1 MAVKRSVR
9 KFGLQQ
15 IGVMRLPAA
24 GDKISTAVVNA
35 ANSMRQRQF
44 ELAKDEAIE
53 SGASK
58 AAELDLSSVTTL
70 DETTKLPQAMALAQS
85 MGKFSGEAFEKVLV
99 QRFENSLSSDISA
112 KKTELLA
119 KLADQPNGAALFEN
133 SFKDYLDATGANAS
147 GYYKQIIVDYGASA
161 MSDGVTRLQVAQIE
175 RMRAKAQETQNEE
188 KKNVLLAA
196 FDSGSNGNT
205 FEYFAA
211 SKRFLEN
218 SISYKELGI
227 TDDSEITEFQK
238 QQKTFFLKGKL
249 TKSLQDPELAKQ
261 AVLIS
266 QGFSTGGSNYIY
278 DLLTPKAQG
287 LVDEIVNVLGIKS
300 SSEFIE
306 FSKEVSG
313 FFSEA
318 SESGE
323 IFAKIES
330 AEAAQLKAQHEN
342 RISQL
347 QSVNKALAAAEAAR
361 VQGEEE
367 RTKLLKEQ
375 REALIKRIKEFQ
387 KIQIDGMKDNAQA
400 NIDKLNANVLQ
411 GTFNAIGSHAS
422 IAIIRN
428 TISDLEEVTFD
439 SSLLGKEIK
448 GANDTA
454 INNAKTEI
462 ATGITR
468 RALKGLNQQ
477 QKEFLAEA
485 IKAENFAAIYDL
497 MPSLLADEFIK
508 VYNSKNK
515 GKIAEV
521 VSSTAKMD
529 EIRFNDAQAKTLL
542 LLNESQVIV
551 LNAIDDSSLSYQES
565 KEILDQY
572 KENFSGNA
580 FVKKAYITSLKE
592 FEGKL
597 SSKLDSENNARFDR
611 EAALILTSVNG
622 KNALELSTEIK
633 KASKQYNI
641 DGSKVVN
648 TVQQIMDKTA
658 SETILNDFNSGSS
671 EFRQTQLDLMSS
683 YALTGEA
690 AKSLDPKA
698 KAIVDYVLSLSTKID
713 GSKISASKESL
724 SDELTKASGRISE
737 AIRSENESNRKA
749 LFYENAT
756 TGKFITN
763 SNEDSV
769 RAEFGA
775 SLARAVDLPQTPPD
789 LYTKPIQN
797 LTEQEAAYLQL
808 SKDNRSVVDTVLT
821 SNARSLLNGNMPSE
835 QMDAFFV
842 HLRNNFFY
850 EDASGNA
857 KVTAGM
863 YNALGRERSAELEAL
878 YRVRTFAPIGRENI
892 FVQEAVENLKQ
903 PLSEELF
910 KSYTGYKNA
919 ENLVLGLDLPSS
931 IVEDIIP
938 LANAMAK
945 TLGKETKRV
954 LEESLDSRFSENP
967 NSYSPVTGGSY
978 IPLDVSFFTDDVEG
992 FENGVEVLVQDLNI
1006 QGANLRFDVGN
1017 KVSIEEMRQN
1027 QAILPIQIVK
1037 DVYGNVSDEIAKSK
1051 VSSRV
1056 IYGPTLDS
1064 AVFAPRF
1071 QLYTLN
1077 EYNMVEVIP
1086 NTEFNFNTIEIA
1098 AAMGTYMPPISTP
1111 VITETEPE
1119 PTATESEPTTTEQP
1133 LTTTEPEPYALS
1145 DEGIEKDLTAE
1156 ESDVVVEQIDRKK
1169 EAAKLKYSPVPTED
1183 IIKPSEQVIKKIA
1196 SSHGKGSSAY
1206 KAILKF
1212 DSFSTASAKRTAIT
1226 RIINETEDLRQT
1238 KTRDALLQSLY
1249 EIRNSLKGK

>member
-24 GDKISTAVVNA
+24 DDKISTAVVNA

-53 SGASK
+53 SGASR

-85 MGKFSGEAFEKVLV
+85 MGRFSGEAFEKVLV

-119 KLADQPNGAALFEN
+119 KLADQPNGAVLFEN
-133 SFKDYLDATGANAS
+133 SFKDYLDATGSNAS

-175 RMRAKAQETQNEE
+175 RMRAKAKETQDEE
-188 KKNVLLAA
+188 KQNVLLAA
-196 FDSGSNGNT
+196 FDSGNSGNT

-227 TDDSEITEFQK
+227 TTESEITEFQK
-238 QQKTFFLKGKL
+238 QQKTEFLKGKL
-249 TKSLQDPELAKQ
+249 TSGLQDPELAKQ
-261 AVLIS
+261 STIIS
-266 QGFSTGGSNYIY
+266 QYFSTGGSNYIY
-278 DLLTPKAQG
+278 DELTPKAQG
-287 LVDEIVNVLGIKS
+287 LIDEIKNVLNTES
-300 SSEFIE
+300 SSDLIE
-306 FSKEVSG
+306 FSSDVNT
-313 FFSEA
+313 FFSQA
-318 SESGE
+318 AQSGR
-323 IFAKIES
+323 IFAEIES
-330 AEAAQLKAQHEN
+330 AEAAQLKAQHDN
-342 RISQL
+342 RIAQL
-347 QSVNKALAAAEAAR
+347 QSVNKALAAADAAR
-361 VQGEEE
+361 VEGEEK
-367 RTKLLKEQ
+367 RTKLLKDKK
-375 REALIKRIKEFQ
+375 EALIKRIQEYQ
-387 KIQIDGMKDNAQA
+387 EIQIDGMKANAQA
-400 NIDKLNANVLQ
+400 NIDRLNAKVTEGMFNV
-411 GTFNAIGSHAS
+411 IGSHANATT
-422 IAIIRN
+422 IAN
-428 TISDLEEVTFD
+428 TISDLEGVTFD
-439 SSLLGKEIK
+439 SSLLGKEMK
-448 GANDTA
+448 ASNDTA
-454 INNAKTEI
+454 ISNAKAEI
-462 ATGITR
+462 AKGIIL
-468 RALKGLNQQ
+468 RASKELNQQ

-485 IKAENFAAIYDL
+485 IKAENFSAINDL
-497 MPSLLADEFIK
+497 MPSLLANQF
-508 VYNSKNK
+508 VRVFNSKNK

-521 VSSTAKMD
+521 VSSAAKMD
-529 EIRFNDAQAKTLL
+529 QVRFTDAQAKTLL
-542 LLNESQVIV
+542 LLGQSELTV
-551 LNAIDDSSLSYQES
+551 LQAIDDSSLSYQDS

-580 FVKKAYITSLKE
+580 FVKKAYIKSLKE
-592 FEGKL
+592 LEGKL
-597 SSKLDSENNARFDR
+597 SSKLDSENNSNFDR

-622 KNALELSTEIK
+622 KNALELSAQIK

-641 DGSKVVN
+641 NGNKVVN

-658 SETILNDFNSGSS
+658 SETILNDFNFGSS

-683 YALTGEA
+683 YAFTGEA
-690 AKSLDPKA
+690 PESLDSKA
-698 KAIVDYVLSLSTKID
+698 KALVDYALRLSTKID

-756 TGKFITN
+756 TGKLITN

-769 RAEFGA
+769 RAQFGA
-775 SLARAVDLPQTPPD
+775 SLARAVDLLQTPPD
-789 LYTKPIQN
+789 LYTKQN
-797 LTEQEAAYLQL
+797 LTEQEKKYLQL
-808 SKDNRSVVDTVLT
+808 SKNNRSAVDTVLT
-821 SNARSLLNGNMPSE
+821 SNAISLLNGNMPSE
-835 QMDAFFV
+835 EMDAFFI

-857 KVTAGM
+857 KVTQGM
-863 YNALGRERSAELEAL
+863 FNALGKERSAELEAL
-878 YRVRTFAPIGRENI
+878 YRVRTFAPIGQENL
-892 FVQEAVENLKQ
+892 FVQDAIENLKQ

-919 ENLVLGLDLPSS
+919 ENLVLSLKLPSS
-931 IVEDIIP
+931 IVEDIVP

-945 TLGKETKRV
+945 TLGKETVRV

-992 FENGVEVLVQDLNI
+992 FENGVEVLVQDLNL
-1006 QGANLRFDVGN
+1006 QGANLRFEVGN

-1037 DVYGNVSDEIAKSK
+1037 DVFGNVSDEIAKSR

-1056 IYGPTLDS
+1056 LYGPTLDS
-1064 AVFAPRF
+1064 STIAPKF

-1077 EYNMVEVIP
+1077 EYGMAQVIP
-1086 NTEFNFNTIEIA
+1086 NSQFNFNTIEIA
-1098 AAMGTYMPPISTP
+1098 AAMGTYMPPIAEPTP
-1111 VITETEPE
+1111 TATEPE
-1119 PTATESEPTTTEQP
+1119 PTVI
-1133 LTTTEPEPYALS
+1133 EPEPLPLS
-1145 DEGIEKDLTAE
+1145 DKAIEKSLTE
-1156 ESDVVVEQIDRKK
+1156 EQSDVVQEQVDKRESKT
-1169 EAAKLKYSPVPTED
+1169 KLKYSPVPTED
-1183 IIKPSEQVIKKIA
+1183 IIKPSEQVIKKIG

-1206 KAILKF
+1206 EAILKL
-1212 DSFSTASAKRTAIT
+1212 DSLPTASAKRTAIT

-1238 KTRDALLQSLY
+1238 KTRDALLESLY
-1249 EIRNSLKGK
+1249 KIRNSLKGK

>member
-24 GDKISTAVVNA
+24 DDKISTAVVNA

-53 SGASK
+53 SGASR

-85 MGKFSGEAFEKVLV
+85 MGRFSGEAFEKVLV

-133 SFKDYLDATGANAS
+133 SFKDYLDATGTNAS

-175 RMRAKAQETQNEE
+175 RMRAKAQETQDTE
-188 KKNVLLAA
+188 KQDVLLAA

-205 FEYFAA
+205 FEYFSA

-227 TDDSEITEFQK
+227 TTDSEITEFQK
-238 QQKTFFLKGKL
+238 QQKTQFLKGKL
-249 TKSLQDPELAKQ
+249 TSGLQDPELAKQ
-261 AVLIS
+261 STIIS
-266 QGFSTGGSNYIY
+266 QYFSTGGSNYIY
-278 DLLTPKAQG
+278 DELTPKAQG
-287 LVDEIVNVLGIKS
+287 LIDEIKNVLDTKS
-300 SSEFIE
+300 SSDLIQ
-306 FSKEVSG
+306 FSGDVKA

-330 AEAAQLKAQHEN
+330 AEAAQLKAQQTN

-375 REALIKRIKEFQ
+375 KKALIKRIEEFEQ
-387 KIQIDGMKDNAQA
+387 IQIDGMKDSAQA

-422 IAIIRN
+422 VTIITN
-428 TISDLEEVTFD
+428 TISDLEGVTFD

-462 ATGITR
+462 ATGIIR
-468 RALKGLNQQ
+468 RASKGLNQQ
-477 QKEFLAEA
+477 QKEFLAQA
-485 IKAENFAAIYDL
+485 IKAEEFGAIYDL
-497 MPSLLADEFIK
+497 MPSLLANQFSR

-542 LLNESQVIV
+542 LLNESEVTV
-551 LNAIDDSSLSYQES
+551 LKAIDNSSLSYQDS

-592 FEGKL
+592 LEGKL
-597 SSKLDSENNARFDR
+597 SSKLDSENNANFDR

-658 SETILNDFNSGSS
+658 SETILNDFNFGSS

-690 AKSLDPKA
+690 PKSLDPKA
-698 KAIVDYVLSLSTKID
+698 KAIVDYALRLSTKID

-756 TGKFITN
+756 TGKLITN

-775 SLARAVDLPQTPPD
+775 SLARAVGLLATPPD
-789 LYTKPIQN
+789 LYTKQN
-797 LTEQEAAYLQL
+797 LTEQEKQYLQL

-835 QMDAFFV
+835 EMDAFFV

-863 YNALGRERSAELEAL
+863 FNALGKERSAELEAL
-878 YRVRTFAPIGRENI
+878 YRIRTFAPIGQENL

-919 ENLVLGLDLPSS
+919 ENLVLSLDLPSS
-931 IVEDIIP
+931 IVEDIVP
-938 LANAMAK
+938 LANAMAR
-945 TLGKETKRV
+945 TLGKETVRV

-992 FENGVEVLVQDLNI
+992 FENGVEVLVQDLNL
-1006 QGANLRFDVGN
+1006 QGANLRFEIGN

-1037 DVYGNVSDEIAKSK
+1037 DVFGNVSDEIAKSR

-1056 IYGPTLDS
+1056 LYGPTLNS
-1064 AVFAPRF
+1064 SVRAPKF

-1077 EYNMVEVIP
+1077 EYGMAQVIP
-1086 NTEFNFNTIEIA
+1086 NSQFNFNTIEIA
-1098 AAMGTYMPPISTP
+1098 AAMGTYMPPVSTP
-1111 VITETEPE
+1111 VSTATEPE
-1119 PTATESEPTTTEQP
+1119 PTI
-1133 LTTTEPEPYALS
+1133 TEPEPLPLS
-1145 DEGIEKDLTAE
+1145 DEAIKESLTE
-1156 ESDVVVEQIDRKK
+1156 EQSAVVEEQVNKRKSRT
-1169 EAAKLKYSPVPTED
+1169 ELKYSPVPTED
-1183 IIKPSEQVIKKIA
+1183 IIKPSEQVIKKIG

-1206 KAILKF
+1206 EAILKL
-1212 DSFSTASAKRTAIT
+1212 DSLPTASAKRTAIT
-1226 RIINETEDLRQT
+1226 KIINETEDLRQT

-1249 EIRNSLKGK
+1249 KIRNSLKGK

>member
-24 GDKISTAVVNA
+24 DDKISTAVVNA

-53 SGASK
+53 SGASR

-85 MGKFSGEAFEKVLV
+85 MGRFSGEAFEKVLV

-175 RMRAKAQETQNEE
+175 RMRAKAKETQDEE
-188 KKNVLLAA
+188 KQNVLLAA
-196 FDSGSNGNT
+196 FDSGDNGNT

-227 TDDSEITEFQK
+227 TTDSEITEFQK
-238 QQKTFFLKGKL
+238 QQKIAFLKGKL
-249 TKSLQDPELAKQ
+249 TSSLQDPELAKQ
-261 AVLIS
+261 AALIS

-287 LVDEIVNVLGIKS
+287 LVDEITNVLGVKS

-306 FSKEVSG
+306 FSNEVNA
-313 FFSEA
+313 FFNKA
-318 SESGE
+318 AQSGE
-323 IFAKIES
+323 IFAEIES

-342 RISQL
+342 RIAQL
-347 QSVNKALAAAEAAR
+347 QSVSRALAAAEAAR
-361 VQGEEE
+361 VQGEEK

-375 REALIKRIKEFQ
+375 KEALIKRIKEYQ
-387 KIQIDGMKDNAQA
+387 EIQIDGMKANAQA
-400 NIDKLNANVLQ
+400 NIDTLNAKVTEGMFNV
-411 GTFNAIGSHAS
+411 IGSHANATT
-422 IAIIRN
+422 IAN
-428 TISDLEEVTFD
+428 TISDLEGVTFD
-439 SSLLGKEIK
+439 SSLLGKEMK
-448 GANDTA
+448 ASNDTA
-454 INNAKTEI
+454 ISNAKAEI
-462 ATGITR
+462 AKGIIL
-468 RALKGLNQQ
+468 RASKELNQQ

-485 IKAENFAAIYDL
+485 IKAENFSAINDL
-497 MPSLLADEFIK
+497 MPSLLANQFAR
-508 VYNSKNK
+508 VFNSKNK
-515 GKIAEV
+515 GKISEV
-521 VSSTAKMD
+521 VSSAAKMD

-542 LLNESQVIV
+542 LLNKSQLTV
-551 LNAIDDSSLSYQES
+551 LQAIDNSSLSYQDS

-580 FVKKAYITSLKE
+580 FVKKAYIKSLKE

-597 SSKLDSENNARFDR
+597 SSKLDSENNSNFDR

-622 KNALELSTEIK
+622 KNALELSAQIK

-648 TVQQIMDKTA
+648 IVQQIMDKTA
-658 SETILNDFNSGSS
+658 SETILNDFNFGSP

-683 YALTGEA
+683 YAFTGEA
-690 AKSLDPKA
+690 PESLDPKA
-698 KAIVDYVLSLSTKID
+698 KSIVDYALRLSTKID

-749 LFYENAT
+749 LSYKNAT
-756 TGKFITN
+756 EGKLITN
-763 SNEDSV
+763 SNEDNV

-775 SLARAVDLPQTPPD
+775 NLARAVGLPETPPD
-789 LYTKPIQN
+789 LYTKQN
-797 LTEQEAAYLQL
+797 LTEQEKKYLQL
-808 SKDNRSVVDTVLT
+808 SKNNRSAVDTVIT

-835 QMDAFFV
+835 QMDMFFV

-863 YNALGRERSAELEAL
+863 FNALGRERSAELETL
-878 YRVRTFAPIGRENI
+878 YRVRTFAPIGQENL
-892 FVQEAVENLKQ
+892 FVQDAIENLKQ

-919 ENLVLGLDLPSS
+919 ENLVLSLDLPSS

-954 LEESLDSRFSENP
+954 LEESLDSRFSENA

-992 FENGVEVLVQDLNI
+992 FENGVEVLVQDLNL
-1006 QGANLRFDVGN
+1006 QGANLRFEVGN

-1037 DVYGNVSDEIAKSK
+1037 DVFGNVSDEIAKSR

-1056 IYGPTLDS
+1056 LYGPTLDS
-1064 AVFAPRF
+1064 STIAPKF

-1077 EYNMVEVIP
+1077 EYGMAQVIP
-1086 NTEFNFNTIEIA
+1086 NSQFNFNTIEIA
-1098 AAMGTYMPPISTP
+1098 AAMGTYMPPVPKPTP
-1111 VITETEPE
+1111 TETEPK
-1119 PTATESEPTTTEQP
+1119 PTVI
-1133 LTTTEPEPYALS
+1133 EPEPLPLS
-1145 DEGIEKDLTAE
+1145 DKAIEKSLTE
-1156 ESDVVVEQIDRKK
+1156 EQSNVVQEQVDKR
-1169 EAAKLKYSPVPTED
+1169 ESRTKLKYSPVPTED
-1183 IIKPSEQVIKKIA
+1183 IIKPSEQVIKKIG

-1206 KAILKF
+1206 ETILKL
-1212 DSFSTASAKRTAIT
+1212 DSLPTASAKRTAIT
-1226 RIINETEDLRQT
+1226 KIINETEDLRQT
-1238 KTRDALLQSLY
+1238 KTRDALLESLY
-1249 EIRNSLKGK
+1249 KIRNSLKGK

>member
-24 GDKISTAVVNA
+24 DDKISTAVVNA

-53 SGASK
+53 SGASS

-85 MGKFSGEAFEKVLV
+85 MGRFSGEAFEKVLV

-119 KLADQPNGAALFEN
+119 KLSDQPNGAALFES

-175 RMRAKAQETQNEE
+175 RMRAKAQETQNTE
-188 KKNVLLAA
+188 KENVLLAA

-238 QQKTFFLKGKL
+238 QQKKEFLKGKL
-249 TKSLQDPELAKQ
+249 TASLQDPELAKQ
-261 AVLIS
+261 ATLIS

-318 SESGE
+318 SQSGE

-330 AEAAQLKAQHEN
+330 AEAARLKAQQEN
-342 RISQL
+342 RIAQL
-347 QSVNKALAAAEAAR
+347 QSIDKALAAVNEARVQSEEKRLQLFKDQQENRITQLKSVDKALAAANAAR
-361 VQGEEE
+361 VKGEEK
-367 RTKLLKEQ
+367 RLQLLKDQ
-375 REALIKRIKEFQ
+375 RAALIKRIKEFQ

-411 GTFNAIGSHAS
+411 GTFNAVGSHAS
-422 IAIIRN
+422 ITIIKN
-428 TISDLEEVTFD
+428 TISDLEGVTFD

-462 ATGITR
+462 ATGIIR
-468 RALKGLNQQ
+468 RASKGLNQQ

-497 MPSLLADEFIK
+497 MPSLLANEFVK

-515 GKIAEV
+515 GKIAEI

-529 EIRFNDAQAKTLL
+529 KVRFNDAQAKTLL
-542 LLNESQVIV
+542 LLGQSELTV
-551 LNAIDDSSLSYQES
+551 LQAIDDSSLSYQDS

-592 FEGKL
+592 LEAKL
-597 SSKLDSENNARFDR
+597 SSKLDSENNASFDR

-622 KNALELSTEIK
+622 KNALELSAQIK
-633 KASKQYNI
+633 KASNQYNI
-641 DGSKVVN
+641 DGSKLVN
-648 TVQQIMDKTA
+648 TVQQIMDNTA
-658 SETILNDFNSGSS
+658 SETILNDFNFGSP

-690 AKSLDPKA
+690 PESLDPKA
-698 KAIVDYVLSLSTKID
+698 KAIVDYALRLSTKID

-724 SDELTKASGRISE
+724 SDELTKASGRMSE

-749 LFYENAT
+749 LSYKNAT
-756 TGKFITN
+756 EGKLITN

-775 SLARAVDLPQTPPD
+775 NLARAVGLPETPPD

-797 LTEQEAAYLQL
+797 LTEQEATYLQL

-821 SNARSLLNGNMPSE
+821 SNAKSLLNGNMPSE
-835 QMDAFFV
+835 EMDAFFV

-850 EDASGNA
+850 EDTSGNA
-857 KVTAGM
+857 KVTSGM
-863 YNALGRERSAELEAL
+863 YNALGRERSAQLETL
-878 YRVRTFAPIGRENI
+878 YTVRTFAPINRENI
-892 FVQEAVENLKQ
+892 FVQDAVENLKQ
-903 PLSEELF
+903 PLSKELF
-910 KSYTGYKNA
+910 EFYTGFESA
-919 ENLVLGLDLPSS
+919 EQLAMSLKVPRS

-938 LANAMAK
+938 LISAMAK
-945 TLGKETKRV
+945 TLGEGTRETIQ
-954 LEESLDSRFSENP
+954 ESLNSRFAENS

-978 IPLDVSFFTDDVEG
+978 IPLDVSFFTADIEG
-992 FENGVEVLVQDLNI
+992 FEKGVEVLVQDLNI

-1017 KVSIEEMRQN
+1017 KVSIEEMRKKLAVLPV
-1027 QAILPIQIVK
+1027 QAV
-1037 DVYGNVSDEIAKSK
+1037 
-1051 VSSRV
+1051 R
-1056 IYGPTLDS
+1056 
-1064 AVFAPRF
+1064 
-1071 QLYTLN
+1071 
-1077 EYNMVEVIP
+1077 
-1086 NTEFNFNTIEIA
+1086 
-1098 AAMGTYMPPISTP
+1098 
-1111 VITETEPE
+1111 
-1119 PTATESEPTTTEQP
+1119 
-1133 LTTTEPEPYALS
+1133 
-1145 DEGIEKDLTAE
+1145 
-1156 ESDVVVEQIDRKK
+1156 DRK
-1169 EAAKLKYSPVPTED
+1169 SV
-1183 IIKPSEQVIKKIA
+1183 V
-1196 SSHGKGSSAY
+1196 
-1206 KAILKF
+1206 
-1212 DSFSTASAKRTAIT
+1212 
-1226 RIINETEDLRQT
+1226 
-1238 KTRDALLQSLY
+1238 
-1249 EIRNSLKGK
+1249 

>member
-24 GDKISTAVVNA
+24 DDKISTAVVNA

-85 MGKFSGEAFEKVLV
+85 MGRFSGEAFEKVLV

-175 RMRAKAQETQNEE
+175 RMRAKAKETQDEE
-188 KKNVLLAA
+188 KQNVLLAA
-196 FDSGSNGNT
+196 FNSGNSENT

-227 TDDSEITEFQK
+227 TTESEITEFQK
-238 QQKTFFLKGKL
+238 QQKTFFLQGKL
-249 TKSLQDPELAKQ
+249 TSGLQDPELAKQ
-261 AVLIS
+261 STIIS
-266 QGFSTGGSNYIY
+266 QYFSTGGSNYIY
-278 DLLTPKAQG
+278 DELTPKAQG
-287 LVDEIVNVLGIKS
+287 LIDEIKNVLNTES
-300 SSEFIE
+300 SSDLIQ
-306 FSKEVSG
+306 FSSDVNA
-313 FFSEA
+313 FFSQA
-318 SESGE
+318 AQSGQ
-323 IFAKIES
+323 IFAEIES
-330 AEAAQLKAQHEN
+330 AEAAQLKAQHDN
-342 RISQL
+342 RIAQL
-347 QSVNKALAAAEAAR
+347 QSVNKALAAADAAR
-361 VQGEEE
+361 VEGEEKRLE
-367 RTKLLKEQ
+367 LLKEQ
-375 REALIKRIKEFQ
+375 RESLINRIKEYQ
-387 KIQIDGMKDNAQA
+387 KIQIDGMKANAQA
-400 NIDKLNANVLQ
+400 NIDRLNAKVTEGMFNV
-411 GTFNAIGSHAS
+411 IGSHANATT
-422 IAIIRN
+422 IAN
-428 TISDLEEVTFD
+428 TISDLEGVTFD
-439 SSLLGKEIK
+439 SSLLGKEMK
-448 GANDTA
+448 ASNDTA
-454 INNAKTEI
+454 ISNAKAEI
-462 ATGITR
+462 AKGIIL
-468 RALKGLNQQ
+468 RASKGLNKQ
-477 QKEFLAEA
+477 QKEFLAQA
-485 IKAENFAAIYDL
+485 IKAEDFSAINDL
-497 MPSLLADEFIK
+497 MPSLLANQFIR
-508 VYNSKNK
+508 VFNSKNK
-515 GKIAEV
+515 SKIAEV
-521 VSSTAKMD
+521 VSSAAKMD
-529 EIRFNDAQAKTLL
+529 EIRFTDAQAKTLL
-542 LLNESQVIV
+542 LLNESELTV
-551 LNAIDDSSLSYQES
+551 LKAIDDSNLSYQDS

-580 FVKKAYITSLKE
+580 FVKKAYIKSLKE
-592 FEGKL
+592 LEGKL
-597 SSKLDSENNARFDR
+597 SSKLDSENNANFDR

-622 KNALELSTEIK
+622 KNALELSAQIK

-658 SETILNDFNSGSS
+658 SEAILNNFNFGSP

-683 YALTGEA
+683 YAFTGEA
-690 AKSLDPKA
+690 PESLDPKA
-698 KAIVDYVLSLSTKID
+698 KSIVDYALRLSTKID

-724 SDELTKASGRISE
+724 SDELKKASGRISE
-737 AIRSENESNRKA
+737 AIRSENESTRKA
-749 LFYENAT
+749 LSYKNAT
-756 TGKFITN
+756 EGKLITN
-763 SNEDSV
+763 SNENSV

-775 SLARAVDLPQTPPD
+775 NLARAVGLPETPPD

-797 LTEQEAAYLQL
+797 LTEQEAAYLQY
-808 SKDNRSVVDTVLT
+808 SKNNRSVVDTVLT
-821 SNARSLLNGNMPSE
+821 SNAISLLNGNMPSE
-835 QMDAFFV
+835 EMDAFFV

-863 YNALGRERSAELEAL
+863 FNALGGERSAELETL
-878 YRVRTFAPIGRENI
+878 YRVRTFAPIGQENL
-892 FVQEAVENLKQ
+892 FVQDAIENLKQ

-919 ENLVLGLDLPSS
+919 ENLVLSLKLPSS
-931 IVEDIIP
+931 IVEDIVP

-945 TLGKETKRV
+945 TLGKETVRV

-992 FENGVEVLVQDLNI
+992 FENGVEVLVQDLNL
-1006 QGANLRFDVGN
+1006 QGANLRFEVGN

-1027 QAILPIQIVK
+1027 QAILPIQIIK
-1037 DVYGNVSDEIAKSK
+1037 DVFGNVSDEIAKSR

-1056 IYGPTLDS
+1056 LYGPTLDS
-1064 AVFAPRF
+1064 STIAPKF

-1077 EYNMVEVIP
+1077 EYGMAQVIP
-1086 NTEFNFNTIEIA
+1086 NSQFNFNTIEIA
-1098 AAMGTYMPPISTP
+1098 AAMGTYMPPVPKPTP
-1111 VITETEPE
+1111 TATEPE
-1119 PTATESEPTTTEQP
+1119 PTVI
-1133 LTTTEPEPYALS
+1133 EPEPLPLS
-1145 DEGIEKDLTAE
+1145 DKAIEKSLTE
-1156 ESDVVVEQIDRKK
+1156 EQSDVVQEQVDKRESKT
-1169 EAAKLKYSPVPTED
+1169 KLKYSPVPTED
-1183 IIKPSEQVIKKIA
+1183 IIKPSEQVIKKIG

-1206 KAILKF
+1206 EAILKL
-1212 DSFSTASAKRTAIT
+1212 DSLPTASAKRTAIT

-1249 EIRNSLKGK
+1249 KIRNSLKGK